1 MDVVIGQLFTGLSIG
16 SILLLAALG
25 LSLTFGQMGVINM
38 AHGEFIM
45 AGSYTAYVVQ
55 QVISNAT
62 GSLII
67 SLLVGF
73 VVGGLM
79 GVVLEVV
86 LVSRMYHRPLDTLLV
101 TFGVGLILQQLA
113 RDIFGAPAVNVSAP
127 SWLSGGVDIF
137 GAVVPKTRIFILVL
151 AIAAVI
157 ALSVA
162 LKQSSMGRR
171 IRAVVQ
177 NRDLAETSGISS
189 RRTDITTFFLGS
201 GLAGVAGV
209 ALTLIGSTSPTIG
222 QSYLIDAFLVVVVG
236 GLGQMKGAVIAAFAL
251 GILNSFIEY
260 STTASIAKVI
270 VSAAGPVR
278 SQDEE
283 PRMSIL
289 NNSRIRVWGG
299 FALAAIVLFAIAPA
313 VLSDFRLSLLAKFL
327 CFAIVAVGIGLAW
340 GRGGMLTLGQGVFF
354 GIGAYVMAMHLK
366 IADAELKGDA
376 VPDFMSIA
384 GKTELPGYWQPVK
397 GAYFAILSQALAAA
411 FAILLIGQQSIGGSN
426 GLNRFRTFFG
436 FNLNDPERVRFLG
449 YDPANIKLVAY
460 VTAAFLAGIAG
471 ALFVPIVGIISPS
484 DVGIVPSIAFLIGVA
499 IGGRATLLGPVLGA
513 IGVAWAQ
520 STFSEK
526 LPSGWIYAQGLMFI
540 VVVGFFPA
548 GVAGLFALMRHR
560 KKRETPADP
569 P

>member
-73 VVGGLM
+73 IVGGLM

-137 GAVVPKTRIFILVL
+137 GAVGPKTRIFILVL

-270 VSAAGPVR
+270 V
-278 SQDEE
+278 
-283 PRMSIL
+283 
-289 NNSRIRVWGG
+289 
-299 FALAAIVLFAIAPA
+299 
-313 VLSDFRLSLLAKFL
+313 
-327 CFAIVAVGIGLAW
+327 
-340 GRGGMLTLGQGVFF
+340 
-354 GIGAYVMAMHLK
+354 
-366 IADAELKGDA
+366 
-376 VPDFMSIA
+376 
-384 GKTELPGYWQPVK
+384 
-397 GAYFAILSQALAAA
+397 
-411 FAILLIGQQSIGGSN
+411 
-426 GLNRFRTFFG
+426 
-436 FNLNDPERVRFLG
+436 
-449 YDPANIKLVAY
+449 
-460 VTAAFLAGIAG
+460 
-471 ALFVPIVGIISPS
+471 FVI
-484 DVGIVPSIAFLIGVA
+484 
-499 IGGRATLLGPVLGA
+499 
-513 IGVAWAQ
+513 
-520 STFSEK
+520 
-526 LPSGWIYAQGLMFI
+526 I
-540 VVVGFFPA
+540 VVFLQVRPQ
-548 GVAGLFALMRHR
+548 GLFAVKTRSLV
-560 KKRETPADP
+560 
-569 P
+569 

>member
-62 GSLII
+62 GSLIV
-67 SLLVGF
+67 SLLAGF

-79 GVVLEVV
+79 GAALEVT

-113 RDIFGAPAVNVSAP
+113 RDIFGAPAVNVTAP
-127 SWLSGGVDIF
+127 SWLSGGMDIF
-137 GAVVPKTRIFILVL
+137 GAVVPKSRIFILVL
-151 AIAAVI
+151 AASAVI
-157 ALSVA
+157 VLSTA
-162 LKQSSMGRR
+162 LKQSPMGRR

-270 VSAAGPVR
+270 V
-278 SQDEE
+278 
-283 PRMSIL
+283 
-289 NNSRIRVWGG
+289 
-299 FALAAIVLFAIAPA
+299 
-313 VLSDFRLSLLAKFL
+313 
-327 CFAIVAVGIGLAW
+327 
-340 GRGGMLTLGQGVFF
+340 
-354 GIGAYVMAMHLK
+354 
-366 IADAELKGDA
+366 
-376 VPDFMSIA
+376 
-384 GKTELPGYWQPVK
+384 
-397 GAYFAILSQALAAA
+397 
-411 FAILLIGQQSIGGSN
+411 
-426 GLNRFRTFFG
+426 
-436 FNLNDPERVRFLG
+436 
-449 YDPANIKLVAY
+449 
-460 VTAAFLAGIAG
+460 
-471 ALFVPIVGIISPS
+471 FVI
-484 DVGIVPSIAFLIGVA
+484 
-499 IGGRATLLGPVLGA
+499 
-513 IGVAWAQ
+513 
-520 STFSEK
+520 
-526 LPSGWIYAQGLMFI
+526 I
-540 VVVGFFPA
+540 VVFLQVRPQ
-548 GVAGLFALMRHR
+548 GLFAVKTRSLV
-560 KKRETPADP
+560 
-569 P
+569 